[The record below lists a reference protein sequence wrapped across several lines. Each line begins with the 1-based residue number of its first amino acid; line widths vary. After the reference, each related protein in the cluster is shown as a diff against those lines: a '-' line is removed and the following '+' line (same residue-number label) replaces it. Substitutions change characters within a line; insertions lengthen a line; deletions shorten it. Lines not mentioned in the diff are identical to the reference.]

1 MAHEHIRKIGA
12 GSGQLQLR
20 PKPKT
25 NPYRLVLY
33 VALIM
38 GSIWLLMQINR
49 GQVKSPFLPTPTPT
63 RMAQSYIQEAEA
75 YFAAGKLDDPSS
87 DNDAIKAYK
96 KAVQVDPTNGQVLA
110 ELARIQTYS
119 SKFLSTDQQRLA
131 RLQEAR
137 DNIRK
142 AAELSP
148 DDSMVQAIKAF
159 VLDWNASSNL
169 ITTDESN
176 AYLAEAEAA
185 ANRAYLL
192 DPANALALA
201 FYAEVLLDQQ
211 KWDQALE
218 YAKQAVERDPN
229 SMDAHRVYATVLET
243 VQQYRDAISE
253 YQRASEL
260 APNLTFLLLQIGLG
274 YRNLAVPSVNTDHY
288 DPNYDTALYYFDE
301 AAQIN
306 KQLGVKDPT
315 PYIAIAKTYTQ
326 IGQFYAAS
334 RNAET
339 ALQLSPDNSDTYGQL
354 GMIYVQARNY
364 ESALPALR
372 CAVEGCTAEENQT
385 AKDFVNEGLL
395 TESVAVKPLELTN
408 LNVAYYYIRYGSVL
422 AYLYTSTNGYCEK
435 SNQLMAK
442 LRAFRPDDTLLM
454 QNVADNEATCTILSG
469 SVSP

>member
-1 MAHEHIRKIGA
+1 MAKEYITKVRKGNN
-12 GSGQLQLR
+12 QLQLQ
-20 PKPKT
+20 PKPVV
-25 NPYRLVLY
+25 NPYRLLLW
-33 VALIM
+33 VALILGGFWM
-38 GSIWLLMQINR
+38 LMEVNR
-49 GQVKSPFLPTPTPT
+49 GVVKSPFLPTPTPT
-63 RMAQSYIQEAEA
+63 RMAQSYIQEAQA
-75 YFAAGKLDDPSS
+75 YFIAGKLDDPSS
-87 DNDAIKAYK
+87 DNDAIKAYQ
-96 KAVQVDPTNGQVLA
+96 KAMLVEPGNGSVLA

-119 SKFLSTDQQRLA
+119 SKFLSTDQERLK

-142 AAELSP
+142 AAEMAP

-169 ITTDESN
+169 ITQDESQ
-176 AYLAEAEAA
+176 AYLVEAEAA

-192 DPANALALA
+192 DPGNALALA

-218 YAKQAVERDPN
+218 YARQAVERDPN

-243 VQQYRDAISE
+243 VQQYRDAIAE
-253 YQRASEL
+253 YKRASEI

-274 YRNLAVPSVNTDHY
+274 YRNLAVTPEDK
-288 DPNYDTALYYFDE
+288 NYDTALYYFAQ
-301 AAQIN
+301 AAEIN

-326 IGQFYAAS
+326 QGQFYIAS

-339 ALQLSPDNSDTYGQL
+339 ALALAPSNSDTYGQL

-364 ESALPALR
+364 ESAMPALQ
-372 CAVEGCTAEENQT
+372 CAVEGCTADENTT
-385 AKDFVNEGLL
+385 AKEFVAEGLL
-395 TESVAVKPLELTN
+395 KESVAIQPLELTN

-422 AYLYTSTNGYCEK
+422 AYLSDATNGYCAK
-435 SNQLMAK
+435 SDQLMAK

-454 QNVADNEATCTILSG
+454 KNVEDNEATCKLLSG
-469 SVSP
+469 SSNP

>member
-1 MAHEHIRKIGA
+1 MAKETIGRV
-12 GSGQLQLR
+12 GKGNQSLR
-20 PKPKT
+20 LGPKPRL
-25 NPYRLVLY
+25 NPYRLLVW
-33 VALIM
+33 VALIL
-38 GSIWLLMQINR
+38 GAVWLLIQVNR
-49 GQVKSPFLPTPTPT
+49 GQVKSPFLPTPTAT
-63 RMAQSYIQEAEA
+63 RVAQSYIQEAEA

-87 DNDAIKAYK
+87 ENDAIKSYQ
-96 KAVQVDPTNGQVLA
+96 KALRVDPANGRVLA

-119 SKFLSTDQQRLA
+119 SKFLSTDQERLT

-137 DNIRK
+137 DNIRQ
-142 AAELSP
+142 AAELAP
-148 DDSMVQAIKAF
+148 DDSMVLAIQAF

-169 ITTDESN
+169 ISMDESE

-192 DPANALALA
+192 DPENSLALA

-218 YAKQAVERDPN
+218 YARQAVERNPN

-243 VQQYRDAISE
+243 VQQYRDAIAE

-274 YRNLAVPSVNTDHY
+274 YRNLQDY
-288 DPNYDTALYYFDE
+288 ETALYYFDQVAE
-301 AAQIN
+301 IN

-326 IGQFYAAS
+326 QGQFFIAS

-339 ALQLSPDNSDTYGQL
+339 ALSLAPSNSDTYGQL

-372 CAVEGCTAEENQT
+372 CAVEGCTADENTT
-385 AKDFVNEGLL
+385 AKEFVDEGLL
-395 TESVAVKPLELTN
+395 TESVAVKALELTN

-422 AYLYTSTNGYCEK
+422 AYLSDATNGYCEK

-454 QNVADNEATCTILSG
+454 QNVEDNEATCRMLTG
-469 SVSP
+469 NANP